1 MIRIKEILK
10 AIAEYWKGIAA
21 VISAATVIWAASAK
35 YEKKRVIDESFQI
48 EVRHYIN
55 EDKSYKAITN
65 DRLESIERS
74 ITEVKSQVFDLSRK
88 EEATQSALRQSIA
101 KNPAF
106 TKEDYDSLMNILLD
120 IKKNNNKEVGSVM
133 IPYRIEKIPLYSILS
148 LNQ

>member
-1 MIRIKEILK
+1 MKRLLQIVS
-10 AIAEYWKGIAA
+10 EYWKGIAA
-21 VISAATVIWAASAK
+21 IISAVTVIWTASAK
-35 YEKKRVIDESFQI
+35 YEKKKSIDEVFQT
-48 EVRHYIN
+48 EVRQYID

>member
-1 MIRIKEILK
+1 MKKILQ
-10 AIAEYWKGIAA
+10 IVSEYWKGIAA
-21 VISAATVIWAASAK
+21 IISAVTVIWTASAK
-35 YEKKRVIDESFQI
+35 YEKKRAIDESFQT
-48 EVRHYIN
+48 EVRTYID

-74 ITEVKSQVFDLSRK
+74 ITEVKSQVYVLTQK
-88 EEATQSALRQSIA
+88 TEATQTVLRQSIA

-120 IKKNNNKEVGSVM
+120 IKKNNKEIGLM
-133 IPYRIEKIPLYSILS
+133 IPYRVEKIPLYSILS

>member
-1 MIRIKEILK
+1 MKRLLQIVS
-10 AIAEYWKGIAA
+10 EYWKGIAA
-21 VISAATVIWAASAK
+21 IISAVTVIWTASAK
-35 YEKKRVIDESFQI
+35 YEKKKSIDEVFQT
-48 EVRHYIN
+48 EVRQYID

-65 DRLESIERS
+65 ERLESIERGM
-74 ITEVKSQVFDLSRK
+74 TEINSQIFDLSRK

-120 IKKNNNKEVGSVM
+120 IKKNNKETGVIE
-133 IPYRIEKIPLYSILS
+133 IPYRVLWTPSNSILS

>member
-1 MIRIKEILK
+1 LK
-10 AIAEYWKGIAA
+10 RLLQIVSEYWKGIAA
-21 VISAATVIWAASAK
+21 IISAVTVIWTASAK
-35 YEKKRVIDESFQI
+35 YEKKKSIDEVFQT
-48 EVRHYIN
+48 EVRQYID

>member
-21 VISAATVIWAASAK
+21 VISAATVIWTASAK
-35 YEKKRVIDESFQI
+35 YEKKRAIDEAFQHV
-48 EVRHYIN
+48 VRTYISN
-55 EDKSYKAITN
+55 DSTYKITTN
-65 DRLESIERS
+65 DRLESIEMS
-74 ITEVKSQVFDLSRK
+74 IIEVKGRVFDLAQK
-88 EEATQSALRQSIA
+88 TEATQTVLRQSIA

-120 IKKNNNKEVGSVM
+120 IKKNNKEVGIVM

>member
-1 MIRIKEILK
+1 MKKFLQIVS
-10 AIAEYWKGIAA
+10 EYWKGISAIISA
-21 VISAATVIWAASAK
+21 VVVISTASVK
-35 YEKKRVIDESFQI
+35 YEKKRANDEAFQHV
-48 EVRHYIN
+48 VRTYISN
-55 EDKSYKAITN
+55 DSTYKITTN
-65 DRLESIERS
+65 DRLESIERGM
-74 ITEVKSQVFDLSRK
+74 TEINSQIFDLSRK

-120 IKKNNNKEVGSVM
+120 IKKNNKEVGIVM

>member
-1 MIRIKEILK
+1 MKKFLQIVS
-10 AIAEYWKGIAA
+10 EYWKGIAA
-21 VISAATVIWAASAK
+21 IISAVTVIWTASAK
-35 YEKKRVIDESFQI
+35 YEKKKSIDEVFQT
-48 EVRHYIN
+48 EVRQYID